1 MVKRNTKSA
10 KSAAAVDVIE
20 RHVVKDGDHWNVEK
34 PNAKR
39 PSASVAA
46 QQDAI
51 DRAKLIVSRAGGGH
65 VIVHK
70 KDGSVRGKITV
81 KPVEK

>member
-1 MVKRNTKSA
+1 MKKSTKA
-10 KSAAAVDVIE
+10 TGNVEVIE

-46 QQDAI
+46 QQEAI
-51 DRAKLIVSRAGGGH
+51 ERAKLIVSRAGGGH

>member
-1 MVKRNTKSA
+1 MKKST
-10 KSAAAVDVIE
+10 KSAAAASNVDVIE
-20 RHVVKDGDHWNVEK
+20 RHVVKSGDHWNVEK

-39 PSASVAA
+39 PSASVTA
-46 QQDAI
+46 QQEAI
-51 DRAKLIVSRAGGGH
+51 ERAKLIVSRAGGGH
-65 VIVHK
+65 VIIHK

>member
-1 MVKRNTKSA
+1 MEIQMKKSTKA
-10 KSAAAVDVIE
+10 AAAVDVIE
-20 RHVVKDGDHWNVEK
+20 RHVVKDGDHWNVTK
-34 PNAKR
+34 PDAKR

-46 QQDAI
+46 QADAI
-51 DRAKLIVSRAGGGH
+51 NRAKLIVSRAGGGH

>member
-1 MVKRNTKSA
+1 
-10 KSAAAVDVIE
+10 
-20 RHVVKDGDHWNVEK
+20 
-34 PNAKR
+34 
-39 PSASVAA
+39 
-46 QQDAI
+46 
-51 DRAKLIVSRAGGGH
+51 LIVSRAGGGH

>member
-1 MVKRNTKSA
+1 MKKSTK
-10 KSAAAVDVIE
+10 AAGTVDVIE

-46 QQDAI
+46 QQEAI
-51 DRAKLIVSRAGGGH
+51 ERAKLIVSRAGGGH

>member
-1 MVKRNTKSA
+1 MKKKSE
-10 KSAAAVDVIE
+10 SAASVATVE
-20 RHVVKDGDHWNVEK
+20 RHVVMDGKHWNVTK
-34 PNAKR
+34 PDAKR

-46 QQDAI
+46 QQEAI

-65 VIVHK
+65 VIIHK
-70 KDGSVRGKITV
+70 RDGSVRAKITV

>member
-1 MVKRNTKSA
+1 MKKSTKSA
-10 KSAAAVDVIE
+10 PAASAVDVIE
-20 RHVVKDGDHWNVEK
+20 RHVVKAGDHWNVEK

-39 PSASVAA
+39 PSASVTA
-46 QQDAI
+46 QQEAI
-51 DRAKLIVSRAGGGH
+51 DRAKLIVSRAGGGQ

-70 KDGSVRGKITV
+70 KDGSVRAKLTV